1 MNGLIKIKF
10 FRNRG
15 NIFREPGSVQ
25 SKAIELYPGDAPF
38 SAFQVTAYN
47 SDWKTGVIG
56 TLGGLHQTELIVS
69 FESAG
74 SLPRRI
80 LYTFDLKNDK
90 DRRALKELKA
100 EGGPDLRRI
109 KKQVLDKFDAYWA
122 TASAKIVSQPA
133 EM

>member
-10 FRNRG
+10 FSNRG

-25 SKAIELYPGDAPF
+25 SKAIELYPGDAPV

-56 TLGGLHQTELIVS
+56 TATNHQTELIVS

-90 DRRALKELKA
+90 DRRALKEIKA

-109 KKQVLDKFDAYWA
+109 KKQVLEKYDAYWA

>member
-10 FRNRG
+10 FSNRG

-25 SKAIELYPGDAPF
+25 SKAIELYPGDAPV

-56 TLGGLHQTELIVS
+56 TVGNGNSLVLS

-90 DRRALKELKA
+90 DRRAMREIKA
-100 EGGPDLRRI
+100 EGGPDLRHI
-109 KKQVLDKFDAYWA
+109 KKQVLGKFKAYWA
-122 TASAKIVSQPA
+122 TAGTKIVSQPA
-133 EM
+133 DM